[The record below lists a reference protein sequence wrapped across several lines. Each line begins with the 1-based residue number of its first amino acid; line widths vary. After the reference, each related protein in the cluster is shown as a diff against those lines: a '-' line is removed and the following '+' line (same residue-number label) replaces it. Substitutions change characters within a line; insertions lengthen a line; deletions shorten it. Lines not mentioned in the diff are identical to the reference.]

1 MLPFPIHVLR
11 NVSSPTSPI
20 SQLISPLD
28 SPPADLFIQGSEE
41 ALSLLRLLP
50 ERGLAVVGTR
60 DPQKR
65 SLRLVR
71 DSLLQLTHSDLMV
84 LSGLAR
90 GIDSEAHEAAL
101 EADLPTIAVLAGGLD
116 LIYPPENENLA
127 YRILENG
134 GLLVSEF
141 PMSTRPKPG
150 YFIKRNR
157 LIAGFSKAVW
167 VVEAGYHSGA
177 LNTAKWARE
186 QNRHCYSTPCYPDD
200 PTMAGNQVLLD
211 RDHAE
216 PYWGPHSFGSSW
228 LGLGLP
234 VSRKRAKF
242 PRPAATPN
250 ASTSDR
256 DALVFKVQ
264 ALTSEAGG
272 AQIPELLDWAVELGW
287 EPQRF
292 FLALKESI
300 DCDLICESEG
310 IVISGQNKSD
320 NGTRTTA
327 CGNI

>member
-216 PYWGPHSFGSSW
+216 PFWGPHSFGSSW
-228 LGLGLP
+228 LGLGVP
-234 VSRKRAKF
+234 VSRKRAGS
-242 PRPAATPN
+242 PRRATAPN
-250 ASTSDR
+250 ASISDR
-256 DALVFKVQ
+256 DALVYQVQ

-272 AQIPELLDWAVELGW
+272 AQIPELLDWAIELGW

-300 DCDLICESEG
+300 DRDLICESEG
-310 IVISGQNKSD
+310 ILVSSQNKSD
-320 NGTRTTA
+320 NATRTTA
-327 CGNI
+327 CANI